1 MKFIQGLLRNYNF
14 TFPRLS
20 LQGPKLFLSPLL
32 LPVHPPLSKHHVLER
47 VNMIRYPLFS
57 VFQWSLILHKTEF
70 TPWVTQPQIRGCWPF
85 WIQTFCCFPVVVFVV
100 VVVVV
105 VVLCVDSLVVLCL
118 CKFLGR
124 PVDWYLNFDL
134 WKVATSSSEIEEEKR
149 CTCLFTKWE
158 SNRMVTAGTLAGQPQ
173 PSYYQL
179 TWDPSHVRHCLCA
192 TTKTRANVPAQR
204 GLLRILFVSLQPFL
218 FFSDCTVLMWV
229 VAACFVSLATST
241 LCVPL
246 NPQGTVISW
255 CSLRALE
262 RMAMVPHT
270 AHWFL
275 NLLALQQVW
284 EKSCKIYYCEWLQR
298 IKRDNYVL

>member
-1 MKFIQGLLRNYNF
+1 MFVEVARKASWLIPELWPVESYN
-14 TFPRLS
+14 
-20 LQGPKLFLSPLL
+20 LFFW
-32 LPVHPPLSKHHVLER
+32 
-47 VNMIRYPLFS
+47 N
-57 VFQWSLILHKTEF
+57 
-70 TPWVTQPQIRGCWPF
+70 RG
-85 WIQTFCCFPVVVFVV
+85 
-100 VVVVV
+100 
-105 VVLCVDSLVVLCL
+105 
-118 CKFLGR
+118 R
-124 PVDWYLNFDL
+124 
-134 WKVATSSSEIEEEKR
+134 KR

-158 SNRMVTAGTLAGQPQ
+158 SNRMVTAGTLASQSQ

-204 GLLRILFVSLQPFL
+204 GLLRILFVSLQPFPP
-218 FFSDCTVLMWV
+218 FSDCTVLIWV
-229 VAACFVSLATST
+229 VPACFVSLTTST

-246 NPQGTVISW
+246 NPQGAVISW

-262 RMAMVPHT
+262 RMAMVPHA